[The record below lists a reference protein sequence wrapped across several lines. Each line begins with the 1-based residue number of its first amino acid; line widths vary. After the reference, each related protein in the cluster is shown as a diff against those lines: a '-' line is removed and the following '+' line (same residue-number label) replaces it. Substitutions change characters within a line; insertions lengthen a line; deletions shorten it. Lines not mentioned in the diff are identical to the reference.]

1 MSFSSDRLPAR
12 RRSDEAPLDS
22 GQERLWG
29 DAFNH
34 LGVAIAQLT
43 PGGSLL
49 TANDQLCE
57 IIDRPRQDLLGKNFR
72 ELFESED
79 SWSECNGGLAE
90 LIAGKASRVSTDLT
104 AKRRDGQ
111 IVWIRVF
118 FSVVREDATEMP
130 RSLTA
135 VATDIT
141 HLKQEL
147 LDAVEARSELSRRMT
162 NAQEA
167 DRTRIARELHD
178 DIGQSLA
185 VMKMQMLR
193 AGQPVSG
200 QPDRVHPSVKDL
212 VAKLDMITN
221 KVSRL
226 SHDLHSTELEFLGL
240 AVAMQAQCR
249 ECSTQMRVP
258 VDCYCD
264 QVQETIDGMVALAFL
279 RVAQEALHNVVKH
292 SQAKKISVRLIG
304 SDGHLTLEVSDDG
317 VGFEIES
324 SKLAAGLGLISMR
337 ERIYL
342 INGRFEIWSSPGQ
355 GTRMKAS
362 APISNQSRK
371 PAVIATSHTPTWQR

>member
-1 MSFSSDRLPAR
+1 MDYR
-12 RRSDEAPLDS
+12 
-22 GQERLWG
+22 QEQLWG

-43 PGGSLL
+43 PDGSLL
-49 TANDQLCE
+49 TANDQLCKL
-57 IIDRPRQDLLGKNFR
+57 IDRPRSELLEKNFR

-90 LIAGKASRVSTDLT
+90 LIAGKTSRVSTDLT

-111 IVWIRVF
+111 IVWIRVL

-185 VMKMQMLR
+185 VMKIQMLR

-200 QPDRVHPSVKDL
+200 QPNQVHPSMTDL
-212 VAKLDMITN
+212 VAKLDLITN

-240 AVAMQAQCR
+240 AVAIQAQCR
-249 ECSTQMRVP
+249 EYSAQMRVP

-264 QVQETIDGMVALAFL
+264 EVQETIDGTVALAFL
-279 RVAQEALHNVVKH
+279 RVAQEALRNVKH
-292 SQAKKISVRLIG
+292 SQATKITVRLTG
-304 SDGHLTLEVSDDG
+304 ADNYLTLEVSDDG
-317 VGFEIES
+317 VGFEMES
-324 SKLAAGLGLISMR
+324 SKFAGPGLISMR
-337 ERIYL
+337 ERIHL

-355 GTRMKAS
+355 GTRLTAS
-362 APISNQSRK
+362 APISNQSQIPR
-371 PAVIATSHTPTWQR
+371 